1 MTNKEMS
8 MTLQDII
15 EDIHA
20 LTEDIE
26 VYERKYGVLSETFY
40 ESYTS
45 GEEPEDD
52 TWVLDWGD
60 WAGAY
65 KILLRRQEQ
74 YRRTI
79 RTLRRRT
86 PNIVELIGRTTRR
99 EPIPVA
105 S

>member
-1 MTNKEMS
+1 

-15 EDIHA
+15 ADIHA
-20 LTEDIE
+20 IKEDLE
-26 VYERKYGVLSETFY
+26 MYERKYGVLSETFY
-40 ESYTS
+40 ELYSK

-52 TWVLDWGD
+52 AWVLDWVD

-65 KILLRRQEQ
+65 QILLRRQEQ
-74 YRRTI
+74 YQRTI
-79 RTLRRRT
+79 QALQSQSQSLTE
-86 PNIVELIGRTTRR
+86 VIGKTARR

>member
-1 MTNKEMS
+1 

-15 EDIHA
+15 ADIHT
-20 LTEDIE
+20 LFEDLE

-40 ESYTS
+40 EAYTN
-45 GEEPEDD
+45 GEEPGDD
-52 TWVLDWGD
+52 SWVLDWAD

-65 KILLRRQEQ
+65 KILLRRQDQ

-79 RTLRRRT
+79 QAMRTQAPTLVDVIQRAA
-86 PNIVELIGRTTRR
+86 RR

-105 S
+105 P

>member
-1 MTNKEMS
+1 

-15 EDIHA
+15 ADIHA
-20 LTEDIE
+20 LTEDLE

-40 ESYTS
+40 ELYMS

-52 TWVLDWGD
+52 SWVLDWAD

-65 KILLRRQEQ
+65 KILLRRREQ
-74 YRRTI
+74 YRHTI
-79 RTLRRRT
+79 ETLRQQTPRLADVIQRT
-86 PNIVELIGRTTRR
+86 ARR
-99 EPIPVA
+99 EPIPVP

>member
-1 MTNKEMS
+1 MEVHG

-20 LTEDIE
+20 LTEDLE
-26 VYERKYGVLSETFY
+26 VYERKYGVLTETFY
-40 ESYTS
+40 ELYSK

-52 TWVLDWGD
+52 AWVLDWSD

-65 KILLRRQEQ
+65 QILLRRQEQ
-74 YRRTI
+74 YRRAIQALQQQTQTLTDI
-79 RTLRRRT
+79 MQRTARH
-86 PNIVELIGRTTRR
+86 ES
-99 EPIPVA
+99 IPVA

>member
-1 MTNKEMS
+1 

-15 EDIHA
+15 ADIHA
-20 LTEDIE
+20 LTEDLE

-40 ESYTS
+40 ELYMS

-52 TWVLDWGD
+52 SWVLDWAD

-74 YRRTI
+74 YRRTLE
-79 RTLRRRT
+79 TLRQQTPRLADVIQRT
-86 PNIVELIGRTTRR
+86 ARR
-99 EPIPVA
+99 EPIPVP